1 MKNTIICETDG
12 PLQHMLPRISFV
24 ENPMTKEMGF
34 VFKNFDIEEP
44 VDAYT
49 PSELLAIKDA
59 IDQAIN
65 VYCKPS
71 DIKGQMFLW
80 DFDENNLTDDDIEV

>member
-1 MKNTIICETDG
+1 MSKSIICKTNG
-12 PLQHMLPRISFV
+12 PLEHMLPKISYI

-44 VDAYT
+44 VDAYS
-49 PSELLAIKDA
+49 PSELIAIRNA
-59 IDQAIN
+59 IDEAIN
-65 VYCKPS
+65 YYCKPS

-80 DFDENNLTDDDIEV
+80 DFDGQNLTISD